1 MPFLTKPLAKIYNT
15 LYAFYHSRN
24 DADVQKLLAANLL
37 LQNHARRTE
46 EFITNI
52 QLAEFRVFSQWGDDG
67 IIQFLV
73 NYLEIEHKNFI
84 EFGVET
90 YHEATTRFLLV
101 QNNWSGFVMDSS
113 KRNVVRLKAQDI
125 YWRHDLLAVPAF
137 ITWNNINRLI
147 VDNGFEHKVG
157 LLHIDIDG
165 NDYWIWK
172 EITAIKPEIV
182 IIEYNH
188 RFGASIPCV
197 MPYTDKPT
205 NDLERGA
212 SLPSLCDLA
221 EEKGYCFI
229 GCESHGVNAYFVR
242 KDKIRNL
249 PPLTAQQGYVAAK
262 AGDRF
267 RPSKTKETIVYNTRT
282 NKTEIIQLPLH

>member
-1 MPFLTKPLAKIYNT
+1 MSFFTKPLAKIYNT

-24 DADVQKLLAANLL
+24 DADIQKLLMANLV
-37 LQNHARRTE
+37 LQNHATRTE
-46 EFITNI
+46 EFIANI
-52 QLAEFRVFSQWGDDG
+52 QAAEFRVFSQWGDDG

-113 KRNVVRLKAQDI
+113 KRNIERLKAQDI
-125 YWRHDLLAVPAF
+125 YWRHDVLALPAF
-137 ITWNNINRLI
+137 VTRNNINQLI
-147 VDNGFEHKVG
+147 IDNGFENKVG

-172 EITAIKPEIV
+172 EINAIKPESVIV
-182 IIEYNH
+182 EYNH
-188 RFGASIPCV
+188 RFGASMPYV
-197 MPYTDKPT
+197 MPYTDKPASGQ
-205 NDLERGA
+205 ERGA
-212 SLPSLCDLA
+212 SLLSLCDLA
-221 EEKGYCFI
+221 EEKGYHFI

-242 KDKIRNL
+242 KDKIKDLSR
-249 PPLTAQQGYVAAK
+249 LTAQQGYVAAK

-267 RPSKTKETIVYNTRT
+267 HHSNRQETSVYNTRT
-282 NKTEIIQLPLH
+282 NKIESIQLPFS

>member
-1 MPFLTKPLAKIYNT
+1 MSFLTRPLAKIYNT
-15 LYAFYHSRN
+15 LYAFYHLRS
-24 DADVQKLLAANLL
+24 DADVQKLLTANLV
-37 LQNHARRTE
+37 LQSHARRTE
-46 EFITNI
+46 EFVSNI

-67 IIQFLV
+67 IVQFLV
-73 NYLEIEHKNFI
+73 NYLDIEHKNFI

-113 KRNVVRLKAQDI
+113 KRNIARLKAQDI
-125 YWRHDLLAVPAF
+125 YWRHELLALPAF
-137 ITWNNINRLI
+137 VTRNNINRLI
-147 VDNGFEHKVG
+147 VDNGFENKVG

-172 EITAIKPEIV
+172 EITTIKPEIV
-182 IIEYNH
+182 IVEYNH
-188 RFGASIPCV
+188 RFGSSLPCV

-205 NDLERGA
+205 DNAERGA
-212 SLPSLCDLA
+212 SLLSLCDLA
-221 EEKGYCFI
+221 EEKGYCFV

-242 KDKIRNL
+242 KDKIKNL
-249 PPLTAQQGYVAAK
+249 SPLTAEQGYAAAK

-267 RPSKTKETIVYNTRT
+267 HRSNRKETTVYNTRT
-282 NKTEIIQLPLH
+282 NKTETIQLPY